1 MQTENPKIGIIGC
14 GAATEKL
21 HLPALATLRLTPH
34 LLVDPNLQR
43 AQQLAEK
50 FNVARVAE
58 TYESSIDGIDAA
70 IIAVP
75 HHLHA
80 RVSSDL
86 LRRGIHVLVEKP
98 LAPTEAECRE
108 VVEAARASGAVLAVG
123 LMRRFLNR
131 IEWVKSALDAGVLG
145 PLQSFDIREGF
156 VYRWPVCRRRDSDPS
171 SCCKSKTGCGR
182 SEREPSR
189 SWAASRLRARWHSSR
204 RAIDAGSRSSCLGI
218 ARWRIRRRI
227 SP

>member
-108 VVEAARASGAVLAVG
+108 VVEAARAS
-123 LMRRFLNR
+123 
-131 IEWVKSALDAGVLG
+131 
-145 PLQSFDIREGF
+145 
-156 VYRWPVCRRRDSDPS
+156 
-171 SCCKSKTGCGR
+171 
-182 SEREPSR
+182 
-189 SWAASRLRARWHSSR
+189 
-204 RAIDAGSRSSCLGI
+204 
-218 ARWRIRRRI
+218 
-227 SP
+227 